1 MDTER
6 LADDVA
12 NGHSRIEGRVRILED
27 DLNVPPDGSH
37 CLALESGDVATVED
51 DPSVGGLDQL
61 DDRPAER
68 RLAAPGLAD
77 DAERLAASNG
87 EVDTGDRLHLPDR
100 VLEDPGL
107 DREVLDEALD
117 AEKLVS
123 AAGLPLRALL
133 GSERQGL
140 AHCDGSSTRAPTTCF
155 AASSS
160 AK

>member
-1 MDTER
+1 MSLRTGRIALR
-6 LADDVA
+6 LSVVM
-12 NGHSRIEGRVRILED
+12 SL
-27 DLNVPPDGSH
+27 
-37 CLALESGDVATVED
+37 TVED

-68 RLAAPGLAD
+68 RLAASGLAD
-77 DAERLAASNG
+77 DAERLAVSNG

-123 AAGLPLRALL
+123 AAGLPFRALL
-133 GSERQGL
+133 RSERQGL
-140 AHCDGSSTRAPTTCF
+140 AHDGSSTSAPTTCF